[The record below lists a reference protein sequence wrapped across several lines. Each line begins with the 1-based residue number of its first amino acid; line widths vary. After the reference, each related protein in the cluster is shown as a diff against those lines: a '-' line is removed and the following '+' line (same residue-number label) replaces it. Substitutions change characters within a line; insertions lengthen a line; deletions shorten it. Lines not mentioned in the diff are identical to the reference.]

1 MTEQIAH
8 TILDEYKPSN
18 VKKMQDV
25 LKEIF
30 GPMFE
35 SILQGEMALF
45 WWIMWLHF
53 RGLGGSATMEYSI

>member
-1 MTEQIAH
+1 MTDQIAH
-8 TILDEYKPSN
+8 IILDEYKPSN

-45 WWIMWLHF
+45 SWIMWLRHHGIF
-53 RGLGGSATMEYSI
+53 N

>member
-1 MTEQIAH
+1 MTDQIAH
-8 TILDEYKPSN
+8 IILDEYKPSN

-35 SILQGEMALF
+35 SILQGEMALY
-45 WWIMWLHF
+45 H
-53 RGLGGSATMEYSI
+53 GLCGSIFVD